1 MCVNWILDG
10 LTEQKTEIRT
20 EKRISDKNRGDN
32 GLGVVPKIFESWFKA
47 RLGYE
52 KYRNLVIK

>member
-32 GLGVVPKIFESWFKA
+32 GLGEVP

-52 KYRNLVIK
+52 KYRKLVIK